1 LIIHDKNKRA
11 QQSHKQNNLKT
22 MTTPRFFLVDKLMIP
37 NQTKPEFCLSESE
50 KEKEKEKEEAQ
61 RTLCVYA

>member
-1 LIIHDKNKRA
+1 
-11 QQSHKQNNLKT
+11 
-22 MTTPRFFLVDKLMIP
+22 MIP

>member
-1 LIIHDKNKRA
+1 
-11 QQSHKQNNLKT
+11 

>member
-1 LIIHDKNKRA
+1 
-11 QQSHKQNNLKT
+11 
-22 MTTPRFFLVDKLMIP
+22 MIP

-61 RTLCVYA
+61 RSLCVYA

>member
-1 LIIHDKNKRA
+1 
-11 QQSHKQNNLKT
+11 
-22 MTTPRFFLVDKLMIP
+22 MIP

-50 KEKEKEKEEAQ
+50 KEKEKEEAQ